1 MYYIILTDGDT
12 VNSYAAGDPT
22 PGVGANEFET
32 YEEAAA
38 AIAEL
43 PEPSEGER
51 WEVWERA

>member
-51 WEVWERA
+51 WEVRERA